1 MINYNEMEKVI
12 QDLNNYVEKIQKT
25 TESQKRIDES
35 VEQLEKIKESIKEF
49 ANNVKQYTDS
59 LQGIESKH
67 ETLITQFDTVLQD
80 YRKLHSAFELID
92 IELKKISVNNEN
104 FEKKLLETKSELE
117 NIKSSQKLILTNQ
130 YNAVKKNKIWFGV
143 LTGFASAIL
152 LLTIIGFFL

>member
-104 FEKKLLETKSELE
+104 FEKKLSETKSELE

-152 LLTIIGFFL
+152 LLTISGFFL